1 MIKLRWLPQDT
12 EHGRA
17 MLEAALR
24 DGNAEKL
31 QEFYA
36 WLQQNVMVDV
46 AVVKATMDKVVR
58 AGHTERALKLYD
70 AMMLNYNPIAQV
82 VAGWI
87 KLLVLLF
94 VVAGLAGGA
103 VYLWKTLF
111 GS

>member
-1 MIKLRWLPQDT
+1 
-12 EHGRA
+12 

-58 AGHTERALKLYD
+58 AGHTERALKL
-70 AMMLNYNPIAQV
+70 NYNPIAQV